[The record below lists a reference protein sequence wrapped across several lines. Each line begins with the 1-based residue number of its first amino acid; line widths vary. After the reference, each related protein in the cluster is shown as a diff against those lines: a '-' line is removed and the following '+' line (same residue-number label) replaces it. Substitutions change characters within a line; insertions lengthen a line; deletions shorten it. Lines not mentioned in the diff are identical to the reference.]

1 MAARGVIGRV
11 HATTGIGP
19 WSARVPTRGQI
30 LGFFLGEFSLLL
42 GVDHVMGWI
51 VLG

>member
-11 HATTGIGP
+11 HAPGIGP
-19 WSARVPTRGQI
+19 RSARVPTRGQI